1 MSGTSNN
8 ADPLP
13 KVVVSPVVDEK
24 RKKSVGK
31 KMKEIAKSL
40 VKNEKG
46 ITVLMSYR
54 KKIYSEEQKEDE
66 LFEYF
71 STTISE
77 SLGKFFSVVK
87 KDVNEA
93 IKTIRSA
100 GERIE
105 NLLEMLGNIPQNAS
119 KQMNMFKKVADEMKV
134 LAQLLEKEM
143 EEADHFI
150 WKDFNN
156 DDGDD
161 DDDED
166 SHNSEPN
173 PKKFKAN
180 DGPSEWWQSA
190 EELKKVGNRPHEDE
204 DEGED
209 EEDQGIEEIE
219 EEEDKGDEQ
228 SKNIEGQPKQ
238 KGEHQ
243 QLQVIGN
250 GKGIEQLEENQI
262 TQNQPKVKENGK
274 GIEQLE
280 EYEVVPHPQE
290 KIEVIEPEEH
300 EELEPAETEQGGND
314 QMLVDQPQSSND
326 GQEFGYDD
334 QPWSVCFVTELKIK
348 YRTRSH
354 RSSYYTQT
362 GNKVPFVPIRELDLD
377 PVPVNEDSRIMLGEE
392 GTKQQAKDGDSE
404 GGSIEEENIPEI
416 QDVENLNGNEISAL
430 QAPSEIPKT
439 NEDKEQDQE
448 QKKDRSPS
456 QQAIQNGTN
465 EESAVDDLPNAEGVV
480 HQDEQLEEP
489 DAIEEHN
496 ADQSVVARPTGNLNK
511 KATGKSGKRKRG
523 GNKFVTSRKSKK
535 TEVDASQPPRFRLP
549 KPSEEEKRRD
559 ALEEEE
565 IERTCPPETP
575 LEDKFTSYRI
585 HGPNFNKFLE
595 DNHDRLYTQS
605 VEGHVEMCANG
616 SEFFLKKNLFQGT
629 RAYKIMSID
638 GWNFN
643 IPDDDLETVG
653 KKFNQKEMRYFINGK
668 EEPVTATLRN
678 MFDQMKRRKEKQSYD
693 RLNLVSHEVSFD
705 KMLDNYIRLQF
716 NLNSLQEI
724 VRSTGICE
732 KESVLYQVKEKISKN
747 LDGWRKEKR
756 RKITQ
761 QQKQDAN
768 EKINAWKNRKDQMA
782 AVEQF
787 IIMSVGGAFMS
798 LHCDM
803 GGTWVYYHVKQ
814 GRKVFFIALGTPE
827 NLEIYTDWMAARRP
841 QSWILKELKSELRR
855 VEVRAGES
863 VVLPA
868 GCLHLVYTPEDSL
881 VYAGNYLT
889 TDLQSMEISFKMRN
903 FEGYCLR
910 RRIIGLGS
918 MMAHYWD
925 SWFFYG
931 ENLVTKERNDENARI
946 AAVIVKNLKDRV
958 RTVEGDFYT
967 GQEKG
972 EILNSMIQAFDLNEN
987 LLAIEEITTAPEPQK
1002 PVNEEF
1008 DENDVYHTDGS
1019 EFEDD
1024 EEDEPVGPDVPDD
1037 TAAGEIEDEMDD

>member
-31 KMKEIAKSL
+31 EMKEIAKSL

-180 DGPSEWWQSA
+180 DGSVHQSG
-190 EELKKVGNRPHEDE
+190 GNQPRSSRKLATDRSADRAGDGMEDDGETLGNAREPKQHEDE

-228 SKNIEGQPKQ
+228 SKNIKGQPKQ

-262 TQNQPKVKENGK
+262 TQNALGQGVDQPEGQKQAEREHEEDEEDNGKEEEEQQQPKVKENGK

-334 QPWSVCFVTELKIK
+334 QPG
-348 YRTRSH
+348 RT
-354 RSSYYTQT
+354 
-362 GNKVPFVPIRELDLD
+362 
-377 PVPVNEDSRIMLGEE
+377 
-392 GTKQQAKDGDSE
+392 
-404 GGSIEEENIPEI
+404 
-416 QDVENLNGNEISAL
+416 
-430 QAPSEIPKT
+430 
-439 NEDKEQDQE
+439 
-448 QKKDRSPS
+448 
-456 QQAIQNGTN
+456 
-465 EESAVDDLPNAEGVV
+465 
-480 HQDEQLEEP
+480 
-489 DAIEEHN
+489 
-496 ADQSVVARPTGNLNK
+496 
-511 KATGKSGKRKRG
+511 
-523 GNKFVTSRKSKK
+523 
-535 TEVDASQPPRFRLP
+535 
-549 KPSEEEKRRD
+549 
-559 ALEEEE
+559 
-565 IERTCPPETP
+565 
-575 LEDKFTSYRI
+575 
-585 HGPNFNKFLE
+585 
-595 DNHDRLYTQS
+595 
-605 VEGHVEMCANG
+605 
-616 SEFFLKKNLFQGT
+616 
-629 RAYKIMSID
+629 
-638 GWNFN
+638 
-643 IPDDDLETVG
+643 
-653 KKFNQKEMRYFINGK
+653 
-668 EEPVTATLRN
+668 
-678 MFDQMKRRKEKQSYD
+678 FDQPEFVK
-693 RLNLVSHEVSFD
+693 
-705 KMLDNYIRLQF
+705 
-716 NLNSLQEI
+716 
-724 VRSTGICE
+724 
-732 KESVLYQVKEKISKN
+732 KESVLYQVKDKISKN
-747 LDGWRKEKR
+747 LDGWRKETR

-768 EKINAWKNRKDQMA
+768 EKIKAWKNRKDQMA

-910 RRIIGLGS
+910 KRIIGLGS

-946 AAVIVKNLKDRV
+946 ATVIVKNLKDRV

-987 LLAIEEITTAPEPQK
+987 LLAIEESTTAPEPQK

-1024 EEDEPVGPDVPDD
+1024 EEDEPVGPDVPDN
-1037 TAAGEIEDEMDD
+1037 TAADEIQDEKDD